1 MFEFVQDHFR
11 MADYRSAG
19 ERLNA
24 STSRTAGIAERKR
37 FPRPSFFTVRGFT
50 LVELLVVIAIIGIL
64 IALLLPAIQ
73 AAREAARRMQCTNNL
88 KQISLGVHNYQ
99 DSLGIMPGGSGY
111 HTNSHGTWLIH
122 ILPFIENKGI
132 YKLFNLKQPLNSV
145 VNAKAVVSRVDFY
158 VCPSDPEGGKPVMS
172 NRCDVASNPTVCL
185 AGWYLGCIGPTCPD
199 TCPFCPAGSSPS
211 TTNYCCQGD
220 NLGSIVRENSV
231 GMFGRFPIGFKF
243 KEVTDGL
250 SHTIMVGETLPSHSM
265 HAASFN
271 ENYPLAPTNIPLNTM
286 EGKGAP
292 QTHAGQLYYRTQGFK
307 SLHSGGANFAMGD
320 GSVRL
325 FNEFI
330 DYKLYN
336 ALGSRAGKEVVEI
349 P

>member
-1 MFEFVQDHFR
+1 MLDFFQNRFCPVACHPDDKRLGIIPHRISAVSEPGI
-11 MADYRSAG
+11 APRSA
-19 ERLNA
+19 
-24 STSRTAGIAERKR
+24 
-37 FPRPSFFTVRGFT
+37 SFVSWGFT

-88 KQISLGVHNYQ
+88 KQISLGVHNYH

-111 HTNSHGTWLIH
+111 GTNSHGTWLIH

-158 VCPSDPEGGKPVMS
+158 ICPSDAEGGKPIMD
-172 NRCDVASNPTVCL
+172 NRCDGINNPSRCL
-185 AGWYLGCIGPTCPD
+185 AGWYLASMGPTEPD
-199 TCPFCPAGSSPS
+199 SCPFCPAGSTPS
-211 TTNYCCQGD
+211 STNYCCQGN
-220 NLGSIVRENSV
+220 NLGSGVREDSV

-250 SHTIMVGETLPSHSM
+250 SHTIMVGETLPSHSI
-265 HAASFN
+265 HAVSFN
-271 ENYPLAPTNIPLNTM
+271 ENYPLAPTNIPINTM

-292 QTHAGQLYYRTQGFK
+292 QTHAGQLYYRTQGYK
-307 SLHSGGANFAMGD
+307 SMHGGGANFAMGD
-320 GSVRL
+320 GSVRF

-336 ALGSRAGKEVVEI
+336 ALGTRAGKEVAEI